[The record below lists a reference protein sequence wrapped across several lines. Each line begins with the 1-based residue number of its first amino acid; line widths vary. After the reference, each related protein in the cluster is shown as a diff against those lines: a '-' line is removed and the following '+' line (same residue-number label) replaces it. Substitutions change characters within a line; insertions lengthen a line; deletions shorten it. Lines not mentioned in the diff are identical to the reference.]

1 MDTISAL
8 TDIVQPVVEAY
19 AAAGWQT
26 QDFIISDPV
35 RQTFSVIAI
44 PDAQRKD
51 LKHPIVVVMA
61 HIEGDQVII
70 DEDITDRPL
79 SLALQAAGVPREKIV
94 LAYLGKTRHEPI
106 TP

>member
-1 MDTISAL
+1 
-8 TDIVQPVVEAY
+8 VEAY

-26 QDFIISDPV
+26 QDLIISDQAW
-35 RQTFSVIAI
+35 QTFSVIVV

-61 HIEGDQVII
+61 HIEGDQVIR

-79 SLALQAAGVPREKIV
+79 SLALQAAGVRRDKIV
-94 LAYLGKTRHEPI
+94 LAYMGEKRDEADVR
-106 TP
+106 